1 MESCF
6 IAQGVQPGALCQEL
20 VMDREAWRAAVHG
33 VAKWGLSFEPQKYHR
48 KDSSHKTDSSVR
60 QPQPSSFGWCGSAGL
75 DLRGWLTPLLTLSPR
90 SGGNGSLLPRKGKG
104 LWGLRTVGRMSEGN
118 EKRTQ
123 PIESPF

>member
-1 MESCF
+1 MLTVSKWWGQNLNSGTET
-6 IAQGVQPGALCQEL
+6 ILLNLCRVCVVL
-20 VMDREAWRAAVHG
+20 VFEG
-33 VAKWGLSFEPQKYHR
+33 GWGLSFEPQKYHR